1 MKSKKK
7 KTKKSARALP
17 IVLAASI
24 STEAVLSMRHHD
36 GIEPRHTESDVKP
49 PPNVTLTAKSSGAG
63 GTGRAVSA
71 TLTIS
76 PREAVLPEQPH
87 VEPAGGNS
95 VTDFTL
101 NQIS

>member
-1 MKSKKK
+1 MKPRKK
-7 KTKKSARALP
+7 KTKKSARVLP

-24 STEAVLSMRHHD
+24 STEAVLSMRHND
-36 GIEPRHTESDVKP
+36 GVEPQHIESGVKP
-49 PPNVTLTAKSSGAG
+49 PSNIRAAANASGAG
-63 GTGRAVSA
+63 GVVVSA
-71 TLTIS
+71 TGTLTVN

-95 VTDFTL
+95 VTDFAL